1 MDKFWNFMY
10 FCAGGIFTTFI
21 VKYVCQVLIVKYGGK
36 NCMKDDE
43 DE

>member
-10 FCAGGIFTTFI
+10 FVAGGFFTTFI

-36 NCMKDDE
+36 RQDEDDE
-43 DE
+43 ED

>member
-21 VKYVCQVLIVKYGGK
+21 VKYVCQVLIVKYGGEK
-36 NCMKDDE
+36 TREDDNNY
-43 DE
+43 